1 MTFEEA
7 GRAMDREVGKLV
19 KMIEQKVK
27 TSGRRDAADMLRR
40 ASEQLAKLAANLE
53 KPGKR

>member
-7 GRAMDREVGKLV
+7 GRAVDREVGKLV
-19 KMIEQKVK
+19 EAIEQKVK
-27 TSGRRDAADMLRR
+27 TTGRRDAADLLRR

-53 KPGKR
+53 HSGKT

>member
-19 KMIEQKVK
+19 EMIEKKVK

-40 ASEQLAKLAANLE
+40 ASEKLAKLAANLE
-53 KPGKR
+53 KKR